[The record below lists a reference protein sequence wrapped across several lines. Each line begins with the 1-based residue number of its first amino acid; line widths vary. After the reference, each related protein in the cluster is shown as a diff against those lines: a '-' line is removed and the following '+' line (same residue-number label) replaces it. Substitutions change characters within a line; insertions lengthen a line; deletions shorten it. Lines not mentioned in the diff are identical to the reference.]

1 MTDAPTLVWL
11 REDLRFDD
19 NPALRAAA
27 DRGGPVA
34 LLYVMDD
41 EVAGEWAL
49 GGAQR
54 WWLHHS
60 LKALAADVE
69 KFGGALI
76 LRRGDSGTIVPDV
89 AKELGAG
96 TVYWNRRYA
105 PWQIEQDKALKETLA
120 DDFEVKSFN
129 GRLLNEPW
137 QIETKTGG
145 PYKVYTPYWK
155 QVQTRDIRDPLP
167 KVQKLEAPANV
178 PPSDDLDSWD
188 LLPTKPNWAE
198 GFQPVWEPGERGA
211 RKRWLAW
218 LKTRGPK
225 EYGDNRNRPDLD
237 ETSRMAPHIHF
248 GEISIV
254 TMYREMQ
261 EKIEAGEVPADD
273 GKTFLSELAWR
284 EFSYNLVY
292 HFPQMFD
299 DELMTKFSKFRWTG
313 TDEQLEAW
321 KRGQTGYPIV
331 DAGMRQLYSEG
342 HMHNRVRMIV
352 GSFLVKD
359 LLIDW
364 REGMAW
370 FWDTLVCAD
379 PAANTASWQWVAGCG
394 ADAAPF
400 FRIFNPVSQ
409 GEKFDPNGDYV
420 RRHVPELAKM
430 PKKYIHKPWE
440 APPFILHD
448 AGITL
453 GKEYP
458 QPIVDHGVMR
468 KEALARYEEIK

>member
-11 REDLRFDD
+11 REDLRLDD

-27 DRGGPVA
+27 DRGQPVA
-34 LLYVMDD
+34 CLYVVDD
-41 EVAGEWAL
+41 EVAGTFAL

-54 WWLHHS
+54 WWLHHT
-60 LKALAADVE
+60 LNTLRADIEKA
-69 KFGGALI
+69 GGVLI
-76 LRRGDSGTIVPDV
+76 LRRGDARVIVPAV
-89 AKELGAG
+89 ADELGAHA
-96 TVYWNRRYA
+96 VYWNRRYMA
-105 PWQIEQDKALKETLA
+105 WQIEQDKALKETLS
-120 DDFEVKSFN
+120 DGREVKSFN

-155 QVQTRDIRDPLP
+155 QVQARDVRNPLA
-167 KVQKLEAPANV
+167 KVTKLSAPARVPESDNV
-178 PPSDDLDSWD
+178 EAWE
-188 LLPTKPNWAE
+188 LLPTRPNWAK
-198 GFQPVWEPGERGA
+198 GFEPVWTPGENGA
-211 RKRWLAW
+211 RLRWREW
-218 LKTRGPK
+218 LKTQGPST
-225 EYGDNRNRPDLD
+225 YNDSRNRPDLD
-237 ETSRMAPHIHF
+237 DTSRMAPHIHF

-261 EKIEAGEVPADD
+261 DKIEAGEVPEEH
-273 GKTFLSELAWR
+273 GKVFLSELAWR
-284 EFSYNLVY
+284 EFSYNLTY

-299 DELMTKFSKFRWTG
+299 EPLMQKFAKFEWDNDNDQFTAWTKG
-313 TDEQLEAW
+313 L
-321 KRGQTGYPIV
+321 TGYPIV
-331 DAGMRQLYSEG
+331 DAGMRQLWHEG

-364 REGMAW
+364 RKGMDW

-400 FRIFNPVSQ
+400 FRIFNPISQ
-409 GEKFDPNGDYV
+409 GEKFDPDGDYV
-420 RRHVPELAKM
+420 KRHCPELAKL

-440 APPFILHD
+440 APPFVLRD
-448 AGITL
+448 AGIEL
-453 GKEYP
+453 GKDYP
-458 QPIVDHGVMR
+458 RPIVDHGSKR
-468 KEALARYEEIK
+468 KEALARYEAIK